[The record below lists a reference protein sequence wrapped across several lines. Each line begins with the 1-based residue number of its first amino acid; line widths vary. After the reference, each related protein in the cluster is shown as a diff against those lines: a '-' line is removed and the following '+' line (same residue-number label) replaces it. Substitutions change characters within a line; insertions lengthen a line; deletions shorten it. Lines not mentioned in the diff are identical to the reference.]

1 MLVAIQRPK
10 QPAVGLSNARSVR
23 IQTSSVDNGRIQ
35 NPVPSLL
42 VSNLRRL
49 AADHAALHED
59 LPPNYLFPPEDA
71 QSDDI
76 TQLTTLLA
84 GPQGTPYSQ
93 GLWRLHLKLPED
105 YPKSPPKATFKTR
118 IWHPNVEEST
128 GAVCVDTLKRDWKST
143 LTLKDVLITIS
154 CLLIFPNPDSAL
166 NATAGALLQENYDAF
181 ARQAKLMTSIHAPIP
196 AEMRTEVMEAK
207 MRGEDSGAVVLE
219 QEEEITRSL
228 RPQGKKK
235 MQSVMMKR
243 STRKDTG
250 GPQSRDSENTRLHHD
265 HPDQPDQHYEFL
277 SDNENEVLSCASK
290 ENDPSLSP
298 SPVKFAPLLSPRKN
312 AYGKR
317 PLSVL
322 TPSAVDIDPFVS
334 MEPEE
339 MQLDKSD
346 KHHDRLRAQH
356 CRKLNVSHRGPNSN
370 LMRGEPSGIDF
381 DLKIYEDANPNP
393 LRPFRNSS
401 SSQRPLLELDFD
413 PAIPQSHHV
422 GHAHPITVLPPSPSV
437 SPNPSLLKK
446 PVSETRKVSGPGSKK
461 VKPRIG
467 IRRL

>member
-1 MLVAIQRPK
+1 M
-10 QPAVGLSNARSVR
+10 
-23 IQTSSVDNGRIQ
+23 
-35 NPVPSLL
+35 

-49 AADHAALHED
+49 AADHAALHEE

-84 GPQGTPYSQ
+84 GPHGTPYSQ

-166 NATAGALLQENYDAF
+166 NSTAGAMLQENYDAF
-181 ARQAKLMTSIHAPIP
+181 ARQAKLMTSIHAPVP

-207 MRGEDSGAVVLE
+207 MRGEDSEATVLE
-219 QEEEITRSL
+219 QEEEIEIKRSL
-228 RPQGKKK
+228 RSQGRTRV
-235 MQSVMMKR
+235 QSVMMKKR
-243 STRKDTG
+243 SNRKDTD
-250 GPQSRDSENTRLHHD
+250 GPQSRDSENTRPHHD
-265 HPDQPDQHYEFL
+265 QSDQPNQHYEFL
-277 SDNENEVLSCASK
+277 SDDENDALSCACK

-322 TPSAVDIDPFVS
+322 TPSTMDIDPFVS
-334 MEPEE
+334 TEPEE

-346 KHHDRLRAQH
+346 NIMTASERNIAANSTPPRDIQH
-356 CRKLNVSHRGPNSN
+356 RDSSPQRKSPKLSLLNRGPNSKS
-370 LMRGEPSGIDF
+370 MRGDPSGIDIG
-381 DLKIYEDANPNP
+381 LKIYEDANPNP
-393 LRPFRNSS
+393 LHPFRSS
-401 SSQRPLLELDFD
+401 SSSHRPLMELDLD
-413 PAIPQSHHV
+413 PAISQSQRYA
-422 GHAHPITVLPPSPSV
+422 GHAHPVAIIPSPSSA
-437 SPNPSLLKK
+437 SPNPTLLKK

-461 VKPRIG
+461 AKPRIG

>member
-1 MLVAIQRPK
+1 
-10 QPAVGLSNARSVR
+10 
-23 IQTSSVDNGRIQ
+23 
-35 NPVPSLL
+35 
-42 VSNLRRL
+42 
-49 AADHAALHED
+49 
-59 LPPNYLFPPEDA
+59 
-71 QSDDI
+71 
-76 TQLTTLLA
+76 
-84 GPQGTPYSQ
+84 
-93 GLWRLHLKLPED
+93 
-105 YPKSPPKATFKTR
+105 
-118 IWHPNVEEST
+118 
-128 GAVCVDTLKRDWKST
+128 
-143 LTLKDVLITIS
+143 
-154 CLLIFPNPDSAL
+154 
-166 NATAGALLQENYDAF
+166 
-181 ARQAKLMTSIHAPIP
+181 
-196 AEMRTEVMEAK
+196 MEAK

-346 KHHDRLRAQH
+346 NIMTASERNIAANSTSPSDIRQRDSSPQ
-356 CRKLNVSHRGPNSN
+356 RKSPKLSLLSRGPNSN